1 MTDPRKSWE
10 QVGDDLSGLG
20 LKLKM
25 HFEQAAKEGSA
36 EAEDSIKDAL
46 RKVGDAVEQAFSAL
60 GNASRDDA
68 VRDDARHVGRSMT
81 DALDASFSKLGE
93 QFRSAV
99 KRPAGQ
105 AGKEPEAKEPEA

>member
-10 QVGDDLSGLG
+10 QVSEDLSGLG

-25 HFEQAAKEGSA
+25 HFEQAAKEGRG
-36 EAEDSIKDAL
+36 EDEDKIKEAL
-46 RKVGDAVEQAFSAL
+46 RKVGDAVDQAFTAM

-68 VRDDARHVGRSMT
+68 VREDARDVGRSMR
-81 DALDASFSKLGE
+81 DALDASFSKVGE

-99 KRPAGQ
+99 KRD
-105 AGKEPEAKEPEA
+105 

>member
-10 QVGDDLSGLG
+10 QVGEDLSGLG
-20 LKLKM
+20 LKLKL

-36 EAEDSIKDAL
+36 EAEDSIKEAL
-46 RKVGDAVEQAFSAL
+46 RKVGDAVEQAFTAL

-68 VRDDARHVGRSMT
+68 VREDARHIGRSMT
-81 DALDASFSKLGE
+81 EALDASFSKVGE

-99 KRPAGQ
+99 KRTGDERTGGHAE
-105 AGKEPEAKEPEA
+105 EPGS